1 MRQEPNRL
9 FHGYK
14 LVGQGIARL
23 RNNAWNTM
31 IVPMNST
38 GSQNAWYLWKHMDQN
53 SLNKFDRHVGT
64 KYHLFNSLFLRLPFD
79 LIHQTGIFLPL
90 LSELCQSSYNK
101 GRSPKEIIDA
111 FFVEYLT
118 GAEETEKTDLLFNFI
133 KYIERQVVL
142 FDAVEE
148 AAFDKLHDPDGPG
161 TVYDMVTKTQSNG
174 LSESLLHKLEE
185 YRLRIVLTAHPTQ
198 FYPGTVLGIITD
210 LSAAIRDNR
219 IFEVNDLLLQL
230 GKTPFV
236 NRTKPT
242 PLDEAKSLI
251 WFLRKVFYDAVPE
264 IVTKIEDTLQ
274 KPLPRKDLID
284 LGFWPGGDRDG
295 NPFVTAET
303 TLEVADQLRIS
314 IINCYIEDVHKLR
327 RRLTF
332 QHVYEQITAI
342 GEKLGKTL
350 FDNVNGYN
358 GPAALMEELLSL
370 RRILKEKH
378 DNLFAG
384 GIDEFITKV
393 SLFGFHFASLDIRQD
408 SGKHEALV
416 EEIIRLKAGPQ
427 AMEAYRLESIRGK
440 MDYLQSCTWTVD
452 ATVTTDPIS
461 IDIIRSMQ
469 AMVKIQMTNGT
480 KACHRYV
487 ISHAR
492 HALDVFS
499 IQVLLKW
506 INGNAQQ
513 DIDIVPLFESIDD
526 LGMAAE
532 VMQELYSFAPYAT
545 HLRGREQVQTVM
557 LGFSDGTKDGG
568 YVKANWSIYT
578 CKEKVTATSRANGIK
593 VIFFDGRG
601 GPPARGGG
609 NTHKFYSSLG
619 PSIENKEIQ
628 LTIQGQTISSNFGS
642 KDLAIYNIEQ
652 LLTAGIE
659 NDLYPN
665 RTPDLTEGQRGLLEE
680 MADLAYQSYVK
691 LKTKPEFLTYLKDN
705 GTLSYYGESNI
716 GSRPDKR
723 GGGKLT
729 LESLRA
735 IPFVGSWSQLKQNVP
750 GYYGFGTALEKLGMA
765 GREKDVL
772 DLYKQSRF
780 FQTLVGNSMQSL
792 AKCYFPLTA
801 FLSND
806 PAYGDIWNM
815 IHDEFVRSQKLLIQ
829 TTGEKQLLGNETIR
843 ESIHLREDIVLPLL
857 TIQHYA
863 LFQINQLK
871 ESEHDQT
878 LKALYRKLV
887 TRSMPGIINAA
898 RNSA

>member
-1 MRQEPNRL
+1 
-9 FHGYK
+9 
-14 LVGQGIARL
+14 
-23 RNNAWNTM
+23 
-31 IVPMNST
+31 
-38 GSQNAWYLWKHMDQN
+38 MDQTA
-53 SLNKFDRHVGT
+53 LKKFDRHVGT

-79 LIHQTGIFLPL
+79 LIHQTGILLPL
-90 LSELCQSSYNK
+90 LSELCQTSYHK
-101 GRSPKEIIDA
+101 GGSPKEIIDA
-111 FFVEYLT
+111 FFEEYLT
-118 GAEETEKTDLLFNFI
+118 GAEENEKTDLLFNFI

-148 AAFDKLHDPDGPG
+148 AAFDKLNDLDGPG
-161 TVYDMVTKTQSNG
+161 TVYDMVTKAQSNG

-210 LSAAIRDNR
+210 LSSAIRDNR

-274 KPLPRKDLID
+274 IPLPRKDLID

-295 NPFVTAET
+295 NPNVTAEI
-303 TLEVADQLRIS
+303 TLETAAQLRKAIL
-314 IINCYIEDVHKLR
+314 NCYIADVHKLR

-332 QHVYEQITAI
+332 QRVYEQITAI

-350 FDNVNGYN
+350 FDDVNGYS
-358 GPAALMEELLSL
+358 GPDALAEELRAL
-370 RRILKEKH
+370 RLILKEQH
-378 DNLFAG
+378 DNLFANG
-384 GIDEFITKV
+384 LDDFITKV
-393 SLFGFHFASLDIRQD
+393 TLFGFHFASLDIRQE
-408 SGKHEALV
+408 SRKHEALV
-416 EEIIRLKAGPQ
+416 EEVILVKAGQ
-427 AMEAYRLESIRGK
+427 QELDAYRLKSIHDKMEYLES
-440 MDYLQSCTWTVD
+440 LTWSID
-452 ATVTTDPIS
+452 ASVTTDPTS

-469 AMVKIQMTNGT
+469 AIKKIQMTNGT

-487 ISHAR
+487 ISNSR

-499 IQVLLKW
+499 IQILMRW
-506 INGNAQQ
+506 IHGNDQQ
-513 DIDIVPLFESIDD
+513 DIDIVPLFEFIDD
-526 LGMAAE
+526 LGTAAE
-532 VMQELYSFAPYAT
+532 VMQELYSFGPYAL
-545 HLRGREQVQTVM
+545 HLKARDQVQTVM

-568 YVKANWSIYT
+568 YLKANWSIYT
-578 CKEKVTATSRANGIK
+578 CKEEVTAISRANGVK

-652 LLTAGIE
+652 LLTSGIE
-659 NDLYPN
+659 NDLYPQ
-665 RTPDLTEGQRGLLEE
+665 RTPGLTEGQRSLITE
-680 MADLAYQSYVK
+680 MADLAYQSYVE
-691 LKTKPEFLTYLKDN
+691 LKSHPDFLTYLQEN

-716 GSRPDKR
+716 SSRPDKR

-750 GYYGFGTALEKLGMA
+750 GYYGFGSALQKLNSS
-765 GREKDVL
+765 GRDKAVK
-772 DLYKQSRF
+772 DLYHESRF

-792 AKCYFPLTA
+792 AKCYFPLTEY
-801 FLSND
+801 LSHD
-806 PAYGDIWNM
+806 PEFNEIWNM
-815 IHDEFVRSQKLLIQ
+815 IHEEFERSQQLLIQ
-829 TTGEKQLLGNETIR
+829 TTGERQLLGHETIR

-857 TIQHYA
+857 TIQQYA
-863 LFQINQLK
+863 LLHINHLGD
-871 ESEHDQT
+871 SEHDQT

-887 TRSMPGIINAA
+887 TRTMPGIINAA

>member
-1 MRQEPNRL
+1 
-9 FHGYK
+9 
-14 LVGQGIARL
+14 
-23 RNNAWNTM
+23 
-31 IVPMNST
+31 
-38 GSQNAWYLWKHMDQN
+38 MDQTA
-53 SLNKFDRHVGT
+53 LKKFERHVGT
-64 KYHLFNSLFLRLPFD
+64 KYHMFNSLFLRLPFD
-79 LIHQTGIFLPL
+79 LIHQTGILLPL
-90 LSELCQSSYNK
+90 LSELCQTSYK
-101 GRSPKEIIDA
+101 LGRSPQEIIES
-111 FFVEYLT
+111 FFEEYLT
-118 GAEETEKTDLLFNFI
+118 GAEASEKTDLLFNFV

-161 TVYDMVTKTQSNG
+161 TVYDMVTKAQSNG

-236 NRTKPT
+236 KRTKPT

-274 KPLPRKDLID
+274 IPLPRKDIID

-295 NPFVTAET
+295 NPNVTAEI
-303 TLEVADQLRIS
+303 TLETAAQLRKAIL
-314 IINCYIEDVHKLR
+314 NCYIEDVHKLR

-350 FDNVNGYN
+350 FDDVNGYKS
-358 GPAALMEELLSL
+358 PLALMEELIAL
-370 RRILKEKH
+370 RLVLEQQH
-378 DNLFAG
+378 DNLFAEG
-384 GIDEFITKV
+384 LDDFITKV
-393 SLFGFHFASLDIRQD
+393 SLFGFHFASLDIRQE
-408 SGKHEALV
+408 SRKHEALV
-416 EEIIRLKAGPQ
+416 EEIILHKAGQP
-427 AMEAYRLESIRGK
+427 ALDAYRLKGIHAK
-440 MDYLQSCTWTVD
+440 MEYLHSCYWNIDAFITTD
-452 ATVTTDPIS
+452 ATST
-461 IDIIRSMQ
+461 DIIQSMQ
-469 AMVKIQMTNGT
+469 AIGKIQATNGT

-487 ISHAR
+487 ISNSR

-499 IQVLLKW
+499 ILILMKW
-506 INGNAQQ
+506 IHGHDQQ
-513 DIDIVPLFESIDD
+513 NIDIVPLFESIDD
-526 LGMAAE
+526 LGTAAD
-532 VMQELYSFAPYAT
+532 VMQELYSFGPYAS
-545 HLRGREQVQTVM
+545 HLKVRGQVQTVM

-568 YVKANWSIYT
+568 YLKANWSIYT
-578 CKEKVTATSRANGIK
+578 CKEEVTATSRANGVK

-601 GPPARGGG
+601 GTPARGGG

-628 LTIQGQTISSNFGS
+628 LTIQGQTISSNFGN

-665 RTPDLTEGQRGLLEE
+665 RTPGLTSAQRSLIND
-680 MADLAYQSYVK
+680 MADKAYQSYVE
-691 LKTKPEFLTYLKDN
+691 LKSHPDFLTYLQEN

-716 GSRPDKR
+716 SSRPDKR

-750 GYYGFGTALEKLGMA
+750 GYYGFGTALQQLQASGHEK
-765 GREKDVL
+765 EVKE
-772 DLYKQSRF
+772 LYHESRF

-792 AKCYFPLTA
+792 AKSYFPLTA

-806 PAYGDIWNM
+806 PEFGDIWNM
-815 IHDEFVRSQKLLIQ
+815 IHDEFERSQQLLIQ
-829 TTGEKQLLGNETIR
+829 TTGEDQLMPGNQTIR

-857 TIQHYA
+857 TIQQYA
-863 LFQINQLK
+863 LLQINQFG
-871 ESEHDQT
+871 ESEQDQT
-878 LKALYRKLV
+878 LKLLYRKLV
-887 TRSMPGIINAA
+887 TRTMPGIINAA

>member
-1 MRQEPNRL
+1 
-9 FHGYK
+9 
-14 LVGQGIARL
+14 
-23 RNNAWNTM
+23 
-31 IVPMNST
+31 
-38 GSQNAWYLWKHMDQN
+38 MDQTA
-53 SLNKFDRHVGT
+53 LRKFDRHVGT

-79 LIHQTGIFLPL
+79 LIHQTGILLPL
-90 LSELCQSSYNK
+90 LSELCQTSYRN
-101 GRSPKEIIDA
+101 GRSPQEIIEA
-111 FFVEYLT
+111 FFEEYLP
-118 GAEETEKTDLLFNFI
+118 GVEENEKTDLLFNFV

-148 AAFDKLHDPDGPG
+148 AAFDELHDKDGAG
-161 TVYDMVTKTQSNG
+161 TVYDMVTKAQSNG
-174 LSESLLHKLEE
+174 LTDALLHKLEE

-210 LSAAIRDNR
+210 LSAAIEDNR

-264 IVTKIEDTLQ
+264 IVTKIEHGVGT
-274 KPLPRKDLID
+274 PLPRKDIID

-295 NPFVTAET
+295 NPNVTGEI
-303 TLEVADQLRIS
+303 TLETAAQLRKAIL
-314 IINCYIEDVHKLR
+314 ICYQQDVQKLR

-332 QHVYEQITAI
+332 LHVYDQITAI
-342 GEKLGKTL
+342 GEKLNLTL
-350 FDNVNGYN
+350 LGEKDGYT
-358 GPAALMEELLSL
+358 GSDVLLSEL
-370 RRILKEKH
+370 HSIRQILAEKH
-378 DNLFAG
+378 DNLFAEG
-384 GIDEFITKV
+384 LEEFITKV
-393 SLFGFHFASLDIRQD
+393 EIFGFHFASLDIRQE
-408 SGKHEALV
+408 SRKHEALV
-416 EEIIRLKAGPQ
+416 EEIILKKAGQ
-427 AMEAYRLESIRGK
+427 QELESYKAKSVLDK
-440 MDYLQSCTWTVD
+440 MKYLDTCKWAVD
-452 ATVTTDPIS
+452 TSVTSDPTS
-461 IDIIRSMQ
+461 VDIIRSFE
-469 AMVKIQMTNGT
+469 AIRDIQSTNGI

-487 ISHAR
+487 ISNSR
-492 HALDVFS
+492 HGLDVYS
-499 IQVLLKW
+499 IQVLARW
-506 INGNAQQ
+506 IYGHEPD

-526 LGMAAE
+526 LGHAAE
-532 VMQELYSFAPYAT
+532 VMQELYTFEPYAA
-545 HLRGREQVQTVM
+545 HLQSRDQVQTVM

-568 YVKANWSIYT
+568 YLKANWSIYT
-578 CKEKVTATSRANGIK
+578 CKEELTTTSRANGVK

-619 PSIENKEIQ
+619 PSIENREIQ

-642 KDLAIYNIEQ
+642 KDQAIYNIEQ
-652 LLTAGIE
+652 LLTSGIE
-659 NDLYPN
+659 NDLYPK
-665 RTPDLTEGQRGLLEE
+665 RTPGLTDAQRGLIND
-680 MADLAYQSYVK
+680 MADAAYQSYVE
-691 LKTKPEFLTYLKDN
+691 LKSHPDFLTYLQEN

-750 GYYGFGTALEKLGMA
+750 GYYGFGAALEQLRSA
-765 GREKDVL
+765 GRENEVTA
-772 DLYKQSRF
+772 LYQQSRF

-806 PAYGDIWNM
+806 PEFGEIWNM
-815 IHDEFVRSQKLLIQ
+815 IHAEFERSLQLLIH
-829 TTGEKQLLGNETIR
+829 TTGEGQLLGNQTIR

-857 TIQHYA
+857 TIQQYA
-863 LFQINQLK
+863 LLQINQLSD
-871 ESEHDQT
+871 SEQDQAMR
-878 LKALYRKLV
+878 ALYRKLV
-887 TRSMPGIINAA
+887 TRTMPGIINAA